1 MAEKVFNPVPEKEG
15 FFANI
20 EKFWTGRSNR
30 IIAHITHA
38 DDADGL
44 GCELIDKFIDLPADM
59 KIYNYRSHID
69 DLPLIIETVNKEVH
83 PDAFI
88 ITDIGVSVNAVKEL
102 LETEMPVYWYDHHQ
116 VSDTT
121 WKAIDR
127 MKDEVHKPLIH
138 FNIYNESY
146 RVNNFKYAFMNSSVM
161 KHYEMKLSASY
172 IYLYFMQN
180 HMIHTDNDIL
190 RRLFSIVNFI
200 SMGDT
205 YSMTNLNVNRFAV
218 DMTTEHLGNDIIYM
232 QDENEIVTDF
242 PAIIFKKFKG
252 EFFLKEFSSYI
263 VSGAINNIRMAIHS
277 LLEIRKFEMSIFEN
291 TCYKLTYGYENYI
304 VAPYAFSEFSYCANK
319 MLQKLEK
326 DGSNYA
332 VAEIWSDI
340 REGKP
345 TYKISMRS
353 IESFPGYTPT
363 NCYEICKN
371 LFHGGGHPNA
381 AGGTLTPEQF
391 SYFMNPCGD
400 DPCNPENSA
409 SRSTHPI
416 VCIDLIEKLLHV
428 SDEDEVE
435 RSKIIDDYAHAAT
448 YSYFK
453 HSYLST
459 SGSKIVGTD
468 IYIRGDEYGFP
479 YYTGHVKINLLTNCI
494 EAEYDAHN
502 CPVEVRDGIYE

>member
-1 MAEKVFNPVPEKEG
+1 MVEKVFNPVPEKEG

-20 EKFWTGRSNR
+20 EKFWNDRSDR
-30 IIAHITHA
+30 IIVHITHA

-44 GCELIDKFIDLPADM
+44 GCELVDKFINLPVDM

-69 DLPLIIETVNKEVH
+69 DLPRIIENTYNAIR

-88 ITDIGVSVNAVKEL
+88 ITDIGVSIDAVKEL
-102 LETEMPVYWYDHHQ
+102 LETEIPFYWYDHHQ
-116 VSDTT
+116 VPETT
-121 WKAIDR
+121 WKSIDK
-127 MKDEVHKPLIH
+127 MKDEVDKTLLH

-146 RVNNFKYAFMNSSVM
+146 QVTDFKYPFMNSSIM
-161 KHYEMKLSASY
+161 KRDEMKLSASY

-180 HMIHTDNDIL
+180 NLIEFDDMSIK
-190 RRLFSIVNFI
+190 RLYSTINFI

-205 YSMTNLNVNRFAV
+205 YSMTNLDQDKFAV
-218 DMTTEHLGNDIIYM
+218 DMTTENLGNDIIYM
-232 QDENEIVTDF
+232 LDENEIVTDF
-242 PAIIFKKFKG
+242 PAILFKKFKG
-252 EFFLKEFSSYI
+252 EFFLKEFTSYI
-263 VSGAINNIRMAIHS
+263 ATGAMNPIRMAVHS
-277 LLEIRKFEMSIFEN
+277 LLEIRKFEMTIFEN

-319 MLQKLEK
+319 MLQKLGD
-326 DGSNYA
+326 DGPHYA

-391 SYFMNPCGD
+391 AYFINPCGG
-400 DPCNPENSA
+400 DPCNPKNSA
-409 SRSTHPI
+409 SGSTHPI
-416 VCIDLIEKLLHV
+416 IYTNLIEKLSTV
-428 SDEDEVE
+428 SDTDE
-435 RSKIIDDYAHAAT
+435 RSKIIEDYAHAAT

-453 HSYLST
+453 HCYLST
-459 SGSKIVGTD
+459 TGSKFVCAD
-468 IYIRGDEYGFP
+468 MYIRGDDYGFP
-479 YYTGHVKINLLTNCI
+479 HLTSHVKINLLTNCI
-494 EAEYDAHN
+494 EAEYGAHD
-502 CPVEVRDGIYE
+502 CPVEVLDGKYK